1 MKIGVNITHAEALAA
16 YTAAGHAF
24 PTIPAGKNTIWH
36 HFTTVDGLPAVIL
49 NQRGMTPE
57 ATDNEQEVNG
67 CLLAIALEAPT
78 PEAGQQALEGWVQDM
93 LEL

>member
-49 NQRGMTPE
+49 NQRGMTPT

-67 CLLAIALEAPT
+67 CSFAVALDAPT
-78 PEAGQQALEGWVQDM
+78 PEAGRIALEKWVREM
-93 LEL
+93 LEI